1 MSHAH
6 RPVIVS
12 AAIPGSSFR
21 FSEIFEIIGKRE
33 HKILLQNLALRIG
46 DLGTGYGTVDALI
59 LFQEV
64 KYR

>member
-21 FSEIFEIIGKRE
+21 FTEIFKVIGKRE
-33 HKILLQNLALRIG
+33 HKILLQYLALRIG
-46 DLGTGYGTVDALI
+46 DLGTCYCTADALV
-59 LFQEV
+59 LFQQI
-64 KYR
+64 KN